1 MLAAVPAAAA
11 LVVAVVV
18 ESVLGFAA
26 LGGGRGE
33 ARGVEGRSGTDG
45 GGGGRSIR
53 AGYWL
58 VAGC

>member
-11 LVVAVVV
+11 LVIV

-45 GGGGRSIR
+45 DGGGRSIR

>member
-11 LVVAVVV
+11 LVIV